1 MKFNASI
8 DIAIIISLVAVF
20 LFANGQAYLGGYL
33 GMFSIDPLLLN
44 FSIQDKLYIGYLE
57 GFPYLFILVIMLM
70 IYAIVIYAI
79 RSTDLLIKLNNYLE
93 HKLNKNHKQ
102 NTQPTI
108 HNSTRYDEIDKDY
121 KNHSFLVVA
130 LLVLLLSTLLLLAH
144 TEKKAQEEAN
154 NDLKQFKFKQVYLK
168 EADPKV
174 SELFIVRCGSNY
186 CAVINKEKKVW
197 LEEPKNLS
205 FTPYSEN
212 S

>member
-8 DIAIIISLVAVF
+8 DIAIIISLIAVF
-20 LFANGQAYLGGYL
+20 LFANGQVYLGGYL
-33 GMFSIDPLLLN
+33 GTFGIDPVLLN
-44 FSIQDKLYIGYLE
+44 LSIQDKLYIGYLK
-57 GFPYLFILVIMLM
+57 GFIYLLVLVFVLMGYVILL
-70 IYAIVIYAI
+70 YTI
-79 RSTDLLIKLNNYLE
+79 RSTDLFIKFNNFLDRKLNE
-93 HKLNKNHKQ
+93 HHRKNSH
-102 NTQPTI
+102 PTI
-108 HNSTRYDEIDKDY
+108 HNSTRYEEIDKDY
-121 KNHSFLVVA
+121 KNHSFLIIA
-130 LLVLLLSTLLLLAH
+130 LLVLLLSTLSLLAN

-168 EADPKV
+168 ADPKV

-205 FTPYSEN
+205 FTSYSEN

>member
-8 DIAIIISLVAVF
+8 DIAIIISLIAVF
-20 LFANGQAYLGGYL
+20 LFANGQVYLGGYL
-33 GMFSIDPLLLN
+33 GTFGIDPVLLN
-44 FSIQDKLYIGYLE
+44 LSIQDKLYIGYLE
-57 GFPYLFILVIMLM
+57 GFIYLLVLVFVLMGYVILLYTV
-70 IYAIVIYAI
+70 
-79 RSTDLLIKLNNYLE
+79 RSTDLFIKFNNFLDRKLNE
-93 HKLNKNHKQ
+93 HHRKNSH
-102 NTQPTI
+102 PTI
-108 HNSTRYDEIDKDY
+108 HNSTRYEEIDKDY
-121 KNHSFLVVA
+121 KNHSFLIIA
-130 LLVLLLSTLLLLAH
+130 LLVLLLSTLSLLAN

-168 EADPKV
+168 ADPKV

>member
-33 GMFSIDPLLLN
+33 GIFSIDPLLLN

-57 GFPYLFILVIMLM
+57 GFPYLFVLVIIFM
-70 IYAIVIYAI
+70 IYAIAIYTI
-79 RSTDLLIKLNNYLE
+79 RSTDLSIKINNYLE
-93 HKLNKNHKQ
+93 HTLNKNYRK
-102 NTQPTI
+102 NTQGTI
-108 HNSTRYDEIDKDY
+108 HNSTRYDEIDNDY

-130 LLVLLLSTLLLLAH
+130 LLILLLSTLLLLIY
-144 TEKKAQEEAN
+144 TETEARKEALN
-154 NDLKQFKFKQVYLK
+154 NLEQFNFKQVHLK
-168 EADPKV
+168 TNPNS
-174 SELFIVRCGSNY
+174 SELFIVKCGSNY
-186 CAVINKEKKVW
+186 CAVINKAKKVW

-205 FTPYSEN
+205 FTPYSKK

>member
-57 GFPYLFILVIMLM
+57 GFPYLFILVIILM

-144 TEKKAQEEAN
+144 TEKQAQKIATN
-154 NDLKQFKFKQVYLK
+154 NLDQFKFKQVYLK
-168 EADPKV
+168 ANPKGP
-174 SELFIVRCGSNY
+174 EIFIVKCASNY